1 MRPVLT
7 ALAAPIGRSP
17 WGLHGR
23 GWGLAYSAGW
33 DMGRLGQDSCG
44 RHRGE

>member
-7 ALAAPIGRSP
+7 ALAAPTGRSL

-23 GWGLAYSAGW
+23 GWGLAYGAGW
-33 DMGRLGQDSCG
+33 GIGELGWDTGG